1 VSTITYPDGL
11 LLRSNGDTYV
21 VVAGE
26 RQLISDPALLA
37 EIDGSKDSNEVAA
50 PVLEIET
57 HELETVPLGP
67 EFEARGLIEASRQDE
82 VHSDMPRRYMSSTV
96 RLSQEA
102 GRLDG
107 DTRTW
112 TTQPWIGF
120 TGGVYAL
127 LISGNEE
134 IVHCTDVV
142 SFGVD
147 GFRIPFK
154 RSDRTDHWVQAV
166 PADAALKTVRL
177 EIVHAHTPRNR
188 VLDIIRQAQQ
198 AGQTL
203 GEILNTLRF
212 LG

>member
-1 VSTITYPDGL
+1 MSATYPDGV
-11 LLRSNGDTYV
+11 LLRSGDETYL

-26 RQLISDPALLA
+26 RQLIQDETLLN
-37 EIDGSKDSNEVAA
+37 EINAA
-50 PVLEIET
+50 PREGSGAVPVLNVDAG
-57 HELETVPLGP
+57 ELDSIPVGP

-120 TGGVYAL
+120 TGGVCVL
-127 LISGNEE
+127 LAGANGE
-134 IVHCTDVV
+134 ILHCSDVV
-142 SFGVD
+142 QFGVD

-166 PADAALKTVRL
+166 PADVAQRTTRIEILHTHAPKVRIL
-177 EIVHAHTPRNR
+177 QIIQEI
-188 VLDIIRQAQQ
+188 
-198 AGQTL
+198 GQTVNAVDEAL
-203 GEILNTLRF
+203 RILRL
-212 LG
+212 L